1 MSSLSQV
8 DLRTSVWNPTF
19 ESDGENGDK
28 YNHVQ
33 FLTRVQS
40 DLNRSELDSR
50 FGIRT
55 SPFLKYVVSG
65 SANPL

>member
-1 MSSLSQV
+1 M
-8 DLRTSVWNPTF
+8 WNPTF
-19 ESDGENGDK
+19 ESDGENGDGDK

-65 SANPL
+65 SGNQPPLNP